1 MEGLKAKTTRGLVW
15 SLLDSFGVYLVKFG
29 FSIIIARTLSPDD
42 YGLMGMI
49 LIFIAMGQVLTQSGF
64 PAALVQKK
72 DVTANDYYTTFW
84 FTVLAGITVWIIL
97 FFSAGPIARF
107 FDRPLLTAV
116 TRVASLGIVIN
127 ALGSVHVAILTRDLN
142 FRRQTWLN
150 LIGTVVSGVT
160 GLTMALRGYAV
171 WALVFQTLAG
181 NLIYIAGLW
190 ITSKWRPLFVFDL
203 NSFRSI
209 FSFSYKILLQGIM
222 DVIFTK
228 VYFPL
233 IGKMYAA
240 LQLGYYTNASRFH
253 ELFIKQSSVSVT
265 RVIFPAFSSVQD
277 DRERFNK
284 NYLSSF
290 NMLAMIMFA
299 GTVMLIICSRPF
311 ISLALTEKWVPA
323 VPYLQLFFTEGFFFP
338 LLIFNQNILL
348 SAGRSGLSLKIDII
362 RKAVILLSILLVW
375 RVGIEALIAGQVAA
389 TAIALVISS
398 VAVVRYQR
406 LKLNDIGR
414 EMIKL
419 AIIASACLLVS
430 YGIIELFTMNDLT
443 ELAVKGIMIPLLFLL
458 LALLFRL
465 RALTDIRKL
474 AAEQITRYRK

>member
-1 MEGLKAKTTRGLVW
+1 MEGLKAKTTRGLFW
-15 SLLDSFGVYLVKFG
+15 SLLDSFGVYIVKFG

-72 DVTANDYYTTFW
+72 DVTANDYNTTFW
-84 FTVLAGITVWIIL
+84 FTVLAGITVWVIL
-97 FFSAGPIARF
+97 FFSAGAIARF

-150 LIGTVVSGVT
+150 FIGTVVSGIT
-160 GLTMALRGYAV
+160 GLTMALKGYAV

-190 ITSKWRPLFVFDL
+190 ITSRWRPLFVFDL

-209 FSFSYKILLQGIM
+209 FRFSYKILLQGIM

-299 GTVMLIICSRPF
+299 GTVLLIICSRPF

-362 RKAVILLSILLVW
+362 RKAVIFLSILLVW

-389 TAIALVISS
+389 TAIALLISS
-398 VAVVRYQR
+398 LAVVKYQR
-406 LKLNDIGR
+406 LKLGEMGR
-414 EMIKL
+414 VMIKL
-419 AIIASACLLVS
+419 VTIAAACLLVS
-430 YGIIELFTMNDLT
+430 YGLIDLFTMNDLT

-458 LALLFRL
+458 LALLLRL

>member
-1 MEGLKAKTTRGLVW
+1 MEGLKAKTTRGLFW
-15 SLLDSFGVYLVKFG
+15 SLLDSFGVYIVKFG

-72 DVTANDYYTTFW
+72 DVTANDYNTTFW
-84 FTVLAGITVWIIL
+84 FTVLAGITVWVIL
-97 FFSAGPIARF
+97 FFSAGAIARF

-150 LIGTVVSGVT
+150 FIGTVVSGIT

-190 ITSKWRPLFVFDL
+190 ITSRWRPLFVFDL

-209 FSFSYKILLQGIM
+209 FRFSYKILLQGIM

-299 GTVMLIICSRPF
+299 GTVLLIICSRPF

-362 RKAVILLSILLVW
+362 RKAVIFLSILLVW

-389 TAIALVISS
+389 TAIALLISS
-398 VAVVRYQR
+398 LAVVKYQR
-406 LKLNDIGR
+406 LKLGEIGR

-419 AIIASACLLVS
+419 ATIAAACLLVS
-430 YGIIELFTMNDLT
+430 YGLIDLFTMNDLT

-458 LALLFRL
+458 LALLLRL

>member
-1 MEGLKAKTTRGLVW
+1 MEGLKAKTTRGLFW
-15 SLLDSFGVYLVKFG
+15 SLLDSFGVYIVKFG
-29 FSIIIARTLSPDD
+29 FSIVIARTLSPDD

-84 FTVLAGITVWIIL
+84 FTLLAGVTVWIIL
-97 FFSAGPIARF
+97 FFSAGAIARF
-107 FDRPLLTAV
+107 FDRPLLIAV
-116 TRVASLGIVIN
+116 TRVAALGIVIN

-150 LIGTVVSGVT
+150 LIGTLVSGIT
-160 GLTMALRGYAV
+160 GVTMALRGYAV

-181 NLIYIAGLW
+181 NIIYIAGLW
-190 ITSKWRPLFVFDL
+190 ITVRWRPLFIFDKG
-203 NSFRSI
+203 SFRSI
-209 FSFSYKILLQGIM
+209 FRFSYKILLQGIM

-228 VYFPL
+228 AYFPI
-233 IGKMYAA
+233 IGKLYAA

-265 RVIFPAFSSVQD
+265 RVIFPAFSSLQD

-284 NYLSSF
+284 NYLRSF

-299 GTVMLIICSRPF
+299 GTVLLIICSRPF
-311 ISLALTEKWVPA
+311 ISLALTDKWLPA

-338 LLIFNQNILL
+338 LLIFNQNIIL
-348 SAGRSGLSLKIDII
+348 SAGRSGLSLKIDLI
-362 RKAVILLSILLVW
+362 RKAVILVSIILVW
-375 RVGIEALIAGQVAA
+375 RVGIEALIAGQVTA

-398 VAVVRYQR
+398 LALIRYQG
-406 LKLNDIGR
+406 LKLDDIGR
-414 EMIKL
+414 ELIK
-419 AIIASACLLVS
+419 IALIAAACLGIN
-430 YGIIELFTMNDLT
+430 YGIIELFRMNDIW
-443 ELAVKGIMIPLLFLL
+443 ELVVKCTLIPLFFVLF
-458 LALLFRL
+458 AVLFRL
-465 RALTDIRKL
+465 RALTDIQKLVAENITGHRK
-474 AAEQITRYRK
+474 

>member
-1 MEGLKAKTTRGLVW
+1 MEGLKAKTTRGLFW
-15 SLLDSFGVYLVKFG
+15 SLLDSFGVYIVKFG

-72 DVTANDYYTTFW
+72 DVTANDYNTTFW
-84 FTVLAGITVWIIL
+84 FTVLAGITVWVIL
-97 FFSAGPIARF
+97 FFSAGAIARF

-150 LIGTVVSGVT
+150 FIGTVVSGIT

-190 ITSKWRPLFVFDL
+190 ITSRWRPLFVFDL

-209 FSFSYKILLQGIM
+209 FRFSYKILLQGIM

-299 GTVMLIICSRPF
+299 GTVLLIICSRPF

-389 TAIALVISS
+389 TAIALLISS
-398 VAVVRYQR
+398 LAVVKYQR
-406 LKLNDIGR
+406 LKLGEIGR

-419 AIIASACLLVS
+419 ATIAAACLLVS
-430 YGIIELFTMNDLT
+430 YGLIDLFTMNDLT

-458 LALLFRL
+458 LALLLRL

>member
-1 MEGLKAKTTRGLVW
+1 MEGLKAKTTRGLFW
-15 SLLDSFGVYLVKFG
+15 SLLDSFGVYIVKFG

-72 DVTANDYYTTFW
+72 DVTANDYNTTFW
-84 FTVLAGITVWIIL
+84 FTVLAGITVWVIL
-97 FFSAGPIARF
+97 FVSAGAIARF

-150 LIGTVVSGVT
+150 FIGTVVSGIT
-160 GLTMALRGYAV
+160 GLTMALKGYAV

-190 ITSKWRPLFVFDL
+190 ITSRWRPLFVFDL

-209 FSFSYKILLQGIM
+209 FRFSYKILLQGIM

-299 GTVMLIICSRPF
+299 GTVLLIICSRPF

-362 RKAVILLSILLVW
+362 RKAVIFLSILLVW

-389 TAIALVISS
+389 TAIALLISS
-398 VAVVRYQR
+398 LAVVKYQR
-406 LKLNDIGR
+406 LKLGEIGR

-419 AIIASACLLVS
+419 ATIAAACLLVS
-430 YGIIELFTMNDLT
+430 YGLIDLFTMNDLT

-458 LALLFRL
+458 LALLLRL